1 MAVKS
6 YRLRHEE
13 LEICKPPAGKTYAV
27 TTIMVCN
34 NSTTDEA
41 SFDLHIAA
49 AGDPISNGQVDANSS
64 KVINNLTLAPEETFT
79 FDTEKV
85 ILSEGDRIVL
95 YSQPGVQDD
104 PSLTPGNLALTNLGA
119 VISYLEV

>member
-6 YRLRHEE
+6 YRLREAEVE
-13 LEICKPPAGKTYAV
+13 LLSAPVGKTYAV

-34 NSTTDEA
+34 HSATDE
-41 SFDLHIAA
+41 SRFDLHIVGN
-49 AGDPISNGQVDANSS
+49 GDPVGNGQTDVNAT
-64 KVINNLTLAPEETFT
+64 KVINNLILAPEETFT

-85 ILSEGDRIVL
+85 VLSEGDRVVIFA
-95 YSQPGVQDD
+95 QPGVMDD
-104 PSLTPGNLALTNLGA
+104 PLLPAGNLELTDLGA

>member
-6 YRLRHEE
+6 YRLREAEVE
-13 LEICKPPAGKTYAV
+13 LLSAPVGKTYAV

-34 NSTTDEA
+34 HSSTDE
-41 SFDLHIAA
+41 SRFDLHIVGN
-49 AGDPISNGQVDANSS
+49 GDPVGNGQTDVNAT
-64 KVINNLTLAPEETFT
+64 KVINNLILAPEETFT

-85 ILSEGDRIVL
+85 VLSEGDRIVIFA
-95 YSQPGVQDD
+95 QPGVMDD
-104 PSLTPGNLALTNLGA
+104 PLLPAGNLELTDLGA

>member
-6 YRLRHEE
+6 YRLREAEVE
-13 LEICKPPAGKTYAV
+13 LLSAPVGKTYAV

-34 NSTTDEA
+34 HSSTDE
-41 SFDLHIAA
+41 SRFDLHIVGN
-49 AGDPISNGQVDANSS
+49 GDPVGNGQTDVNAT
-64 KVINNLTLAPEETFT
+64 KVINNLILAPEETFT

-85 ILSEGDRIVL
+85 VLSEGDRIVIFA
-95 YSQPGVQDD
+95 QPGVMDD
-104 PSLTPGNLALTNLGA
+104 PLLPVGNLELTDLGA

>member
-6 YRLRHEE
+6 YRLREAEVE
-13 LEICKPPAGKTYAV
+13 LLSAPVGKTYAV

-34 NSTTDEA
+34 HSSTDE
-41 SFDLHIAA
+41 SRFELHIVGN
-49 AGDPISNGQVDANSS
+49 GDPVGNGQTDVNAT
-64 KVINNLTLAPEETFT
+64 KVINNLILAPEETFT

-85 ILSEGDRIVL
+85 VLSEGDRVVIFA
-95 YSQPGVQDD
+95 QPGVMDD
-104 PSLTPGNLALTNLGA
+104 PLLPAGNLELTDLGA

>member
-6 YRLRHEE
+6 YRLREAEVE
-13 LEICKPPAGKTYAV
+13 LLSAPVGKTYAV

-34 NSTTDEA
+34 HSSTDE
-41 SFDLHIAA
+41 SRFDLHIVGN
-49 AGDPISNGQVDANSS
+49 GDPVGNGQTDVNAT
-64 KVINNLTLAPEETFT
+64 KVINNLILAPEETFT

-85 ILSEGDRIVL
+85 VLSEGDRVVIFA
-95 YSQPGVQDD
+95 QPGVMDD
-104 PSLTPGNLALTNLGA
+104 PLLPAGNLELTDLGA

>member
-6 YRLRHEE
+6 YRLREAEVE
-13 LEICKPPAGKTYAV
+13 LLSTPVGKTYAV

-34 NSTTDEA
+34 HSSTDE
-41 SFDLHIAA
+41 SRFDLHIVGN
-49 AGDPISNGQVDANSS
+49 GDPVGNGQTDVNAT
-64 KVINNLTLAPEETFT
+64 KVINNLILAPEETFT

-85 ILSEGDRIVL
+85 VLSEGDRIVIFA
-95 YSQPGVQDD
+95 QPGVMDD
-104 PSLTPGNLALTNLGA
+104 PLLPAGNLELTDLGA